1 MTVYLVD
8 EQNLEIA
15 AAYAKMEKDAQIVLL
30 QDAVYS
36 ALAGKVPGNAFAL
49 RSDVSRRGLSERMPK
64 SVKVI
69 DYPDLVQMMEKERVV
84 NFL

>member
-8 EQNLEIA
+8 EPFVDVAVSYA
-15 AAYAKMEKDAQIVLL
+15 AGDANARLVLL

-36 ALAGKVPGNAFAL
+36 STKVRTPAEL
-49 RSDVSRRGLSERMPK
+49 YVMEDDVARRGLRSRIPP
-64 SVKVI
+64 SVSI
-69 DYPDLVQMMEKERVV
+69 IGYEDLVAMMEKEKVV

>member
-8 EQNLEIA
+8 EPYLDA
-15 AAYAKMEKDAQIVLL
+15 ALAYAKMDGAARLVLL
-30 QDAVYS
+30 QDAVYA
-36 ALAGKVPGNAFAL
+36 ALTGRVQGEAYAIEN
-49 RSDVSRRGLSERMPK
+49 DVSRRGLKARMPS

-69 DYPDLVQMMEKERVV
+69 GYSDLVRMMEEDRVV

>member
-1 MTVYLVD
+1 LTIYLVD
-8 EQNLEIA
+8 EPYLDIA
-15 AAYAKMEKDAQIVLL
+15 AAYARMEKGARVVLL

-36 ALAGKVPGNAFAL
+36 ALSGRIPVEAYAL
-49 RSDVSRRGLSERMPK
+49 EQDVARRGLGSRVPK

-69 DYPDLVQMMEKERVV
+69 GYSELVQMMEKDRVV

>member
-8 EQNLEIA
+8 EPNLSIA
-15 AAYAKMEKDAQIVLL
+15 LEYASEDKEARLVLL
-30 QDAVYS
+30 QDAVYGAS
-36 ALAGKVPGNAFAL
+36 KAKIRGAVYAIDK
-49 RSDVSRRGLSERMPK
+49 DVARRGLGARIPA

-69 DYPDLVQMMEKERVV
+69 GYPELVQMMESEKVV

>member
-8 EQNLEIA
+8 EQYLEIA
-15 AAYAKMEKDAQIVLL
+15 TAYARIEKDAQVVLL
-30 QDAVYS
+30 QDAVYAALS
-36 ALAGKVPGNAFAL
+36 AKIPGNAFAL
-49 RSDVSRRGLSERMPK
+49 RSDVSRRGLSDRVPK
-64 SVKVI
+64 TVKVI